1 MAMDQSTILAL
12 KVFVKKCLRIQSQLA
27 LETRVLTPKNLISER
42 NQFMASPSYNPQFE
56 YQKKEIDI
64 SEEDLSV
71 LLEELNQLGL
81 PEDLRSFYES
91 TIVQMQNQLKTIH
104 SIGTKNFAAFSS
116 RLFGL
121 TPEVFK
127 QYLDLVPEVEF
138 NTKTGDKL
146 LDAPTIQKYFSKVVD
161 DYYFDVEVVLDDFN
175 PFTVRVGSK
184 KLVVGSGIRRYKN
197 NVERLVTHEI
207 ESHIIRRKSL
217 LQMKNP
223 LHRLAPFDRSIL
235 YSEGL
240 AVYNEISQK
249 KITKSAMNTYLQ
261 RLQAVSKLELSF
273 RAIYTYLLNF
283 MTPQLAFVMTYRVKR
298 GMPDT
303 SLPGG
308 YEKDAYYLMGYF
320 AVKDYVDKGGHL
332 KDLYTFAVPELGV
345 LLRKY
350 NLASDKEPLLPKF
363 LQ

>member
-1 MAMDQSTILAL
+1 MQPELL
-12 KVFVKKCLRIQSQLA
+12 KQLHSLVKKCLKLQSQLA
-27 LETRVLTPKNLISER
+27 LDTTVLTPENLLSEKTK
-42 NQFMASPSYNPQFE
+42 FFASPTYNPQFE
-56 YQKKEIDI
+56 YKKKETNIT
-64 SEEDLSV
+64 ETELSG
-71 LLEELNQLGL
+71 LLDELNQPGL

-91 TIVQMQNQLKTIH
+91 TIVQMQNQLKTLQ

-121 TPEVFK
+121 TPEAFK
-127 QYLDLVPEVEF
+127 EYLELVPDVEF
-138 NTKTGDKL
+138 NTKTGHKL
-146 LDAPTIQKYFSKVVD
+146 LDAPTIQRYFAKVVD
-161 DYYFDVEVVLDDFN
+161 NYYFDVDVVLDDFN

-240 AVYNEISQK
+240 AVYNEITQK
-249 KITKSAMNTYLQ
+249 KITRSAMNTYLQ

-273 RAIYTYLLNF
+273 REIYNYLLNF

-298 GMPDT
+298 GMTDT

-332 KDLYTFAVPELGV
+332 KDLYTFAIPELGV
-345 LLRKY
+345 LLKKY

-363 LQ
+363 LSL